1 MRNGDEMMDELKPCP
16 FCGQMP
22 RGILGGY
29 FACKNIKCE
38 IFNVSVPV
46 DGWAT
51 RPVEDKLQSQLASRD
66 ALIERLV
73 DCADQKF
80 RPERSTWT
88 ERTIDEKW
96 DALCA
101 EYQAM
106 KGGEG

>member
-1 MRNGDEMMDELKPCP
+1 MNTKWRYFDDDGVPMFYHE
-16 FCGQMP
+16 
-22 RGILGGY
+22 GIETN
-29 FACKNIKCE
+29 AD
-38 IFNVSVPV
+38 NVV
-46 DGWAT
+46 DALNAI
-51 RPVEDKLQSQLASRD
+51 EEQLADMDAKLTERD

-88 ERTIDEKW
+88 ERTIDDKW

-106 KGGEG
+106 KGGER